1 MSGIDAEI
9 FTQPL
14 RTITVELTDEQAD
27 WLLRLVAGKMHA
39 LACGEFP
46 SIKRQIEFDKAK
58 VIHAKLRKVG
68 A

>member
-14 RTITVELTDEQAD
+14 RTMTVELTEEEAQAILTAISVAQDEMPWSEYEEA
-27 WLLRLVAGKMHA
+27 WRTVSEMIA
-39 LACGEFP
+39 ERF
-46 SIKRQIEFDKAK
+46 
-58 VIHAKLRKVG
+58 G